1 MPTSHRVS
9 AARLE
14 LALDR
19 LKSSDWERFE
29 RLCSV
34 FLTSD
39 FAGVRTMASP
49 GGDRGRDAE
58 LYTVSGEPNALFQ
71 FAVRQD
77 WPSKIAETLKRLAGE
92 FPAVTSIVFLSSQQ
106 IGAKGDATRKRA
118 RELGITLD
126 IRDRSWFIERVDAD
140 DARNA
145 AAAELARVVVDPY
158 LNDSGIIAG
167 APSFE
172 GTEAKTAL
180 VFLELQAKDDDTA
193 KGLTKACYE
202 SLVKAALQGTTA
214 ERRKSRSDV
223 RAFVS
228 GLLPQHN
235 PAQLAP
241 FVDGALKRLERTVV
255 KHYAKPDEF
264 HLAHEEVER
273 TKDRVAG
280 LALLQDAFSSDAAD
294 IAGLTVGDDAELL
307 RRSISLLRTTVES
320 YFYRLGE
327 EFAQS
332 VAGDREIP
340 LHSDLL
346 RTVAMEMAPSGRVVP
361 STSWADFLY
370 SAAKSLIANPS
381 PDTLELFRVLST
393 AYTLFAFL
401 SEVPDVQRATKKLFE
416 HGTLWFDTTV
426 LLPLFAEQAFP
437 DDMRPFTDLMVQ
449 LKRTGLKLRA
459 TPGVI
464 EEVERHLNLCKHYLR
479 IENWIGRVPY
489 VYQRYAL
496 AGGTPSRF
504 SGWVEQFHGDFRPLD
519 DLAEWLGDAGIEAS
533 DPPLFDAL
541 PKEVIDEV
549 RRYWQDVQEDRRRHS
564 EGGTIHALRL
574 AEHDTENYLSVTVE
588 RRIEPGKS
596 LLGYNSWLVTMDSAA
611 WRLHAKLSA
620 QATGVIKHSPVM
632 SLDFLLKYLSFGPR
646 RDRVEA
652 VAKGHSRVFTS
663 TIYESIPTDLIKAA
677 AQVRQSC
684 HGLSERMVQ
693 RRVRDELDRR
703 KMSAGAVQE
712 GGLEGLDAALESMF

>member
-1 MPTSHRVS
+1 MPTSPRVS

-14 LALDR
+14 LALDK
-19 LKSSDWERFE
+19 LKPSDWERFE

-34 FLTSD
+34 FLAAD
-39 FAGVRTMASP
+39 FAGMRTMASP

-58 LYTVSGEPNALFQ
+58 LYTDSGEPNVLFQ
-71 FAVRQD
+71 FAVRED
-77 WPSKIAETLKRLAGE
+77 WSSKIAETLKRLADE
-92 FPAVTSIVFLSSQQ
+92 FPTVTSIVFLSSQQ
-106 IGAKGDATRKRA
+106 IGAKGDAIRKRA
-118 RELGITLD
+118 REQGITLD
-126 IRDRSWFIERVDAD
+126 IRDRSWFLERVDAD
-140 DARNA
+140 NARNG
-145 AAAELARVVVDPY
+145 AAAELARVIVDPY
-158 LNDSGIIAG
+158 LSDSGIISG
-167 APSFE
+167 NPSLE

-214 ERRKSRSDV
+214 ENRKSRADV
-223 RAFVS
+223 RTFVS

-235 PAQLAP
+235 PEQLVP
-241 FVDGALKRLERTVV
+241 FVDGALKRLQRSAI
-255 KHYAKPDEF
+255 KHHTKSDEF
-264 HLAHEEVER
+264 HLAYEEVER

-280 LALLQDAFSSDAAD
+280 LALLQEAFSSDAAD
-294 IAGLTVGDDAELL
+294 IAGLTVGEDAELV
-307 RRSISLLRTTVES
+307 RRSISLLRSIIES

-332 VAGDREIP
+332 VTSDREIP

-346 RTVAMEMAPSGRVVP
+346 RSVAMEMAPTGQVV
-361 STSWADFLY
+361 SSISWADYLY
-370 SAAKSLIANPS
+370 SAATSLIANPS
-381 PDTLELFRVLST
+381 PETLELFRVLST

-416 HGTLWFDTTV
+416 HGILWFDTTV

-437 DDMRPFTDLMVQ
+437 DDMRPFTDLVIQ

-464 EEVERHLNLCKHYLR
+464 EEIERHLNLCRHYLR
-479 IENWIGRVPY
+479 TQNWIGRVPY

-496 AGGTPSRF
+496 AGGKPSRF
-504 SGWVEQFHGDFRPLD
+504 SGWLEQFLGDFRPLD
-519 DLAEWLGDAGIEAS
+519 DLAEWLEDAGIEAS
-533 DPPLFDAL
+533 DPPSFDKL
-541 PKEVIDEV
+541 SKEVVDEV
-549 RRYWQDVQEDRRRHS
+549 RRYWQDVQEERRRNS
-564 EGGTIHALRL
+564 EGGTINALRL
-574 AEHDTENYLSVTVE
+574 AEHDTENYLSVIVE

-611 WRLHAKLSA
+611 WHLHTKLSPQVA
-620 QATGVIKHSPVM
+620 GVIKHSPVI
-632 SLDFLLKYLSFGPR
+632 SLDYLLKYLSFGPR

-652 VAKGHSRVFTS
+652 VGKGHSRIFTS

-677 AQVRQSC
+677 TQVRRSC

-703 KMSAGAVQE
+703 KMSAGAVQK